1 MERKEAIIVDVPSD
15 VYQQIA
21 AKAVR
26 YALIS
31 VGFTYN
37 RMEKEV
43 IMTRIENIAKGKIA
57 EGLFSYYCE
66 SVDIGPDFDA
76 CTTPFWMPDQRDF
89 LWYDGEWDIKNNFI
103 TCSDSDFDTLDFTSL
118 PALIPNKFDGDQWS
132 KRNDQ
137 YHKKSRFTA
146 YLFTFMRLK
155 PDDKKFVKIFLT
167 EDQLK
172 FIANTGTRLGPA
184 YHGRMPFEEGWFFEQ
199 LNERGGAYRYSLS
212 YYPEFIITASANA
225 RYWSLF
231 ENTSVHDESVYQNY
245 ESSPWY
251 HKSETILRFLNG
263 ILVTRIRNKTCPV
276 ALLPAFSM
284 IVEKYKA

>member
-137 YHKKSRFTA
+137 YHKKSRYTA

-167 EDQLK
+167 EDQLQ
-172 FIANTGTRLGPA
+172 FIADTGTRLCPA
-184 YHGRMPFEEGWFFEQ
+184 
-199 LNERGGAYRYSLS
+199 
-212 YYPEFIITASANA
+212 
-225 RYWSLF
+225 
-231 ENTSVHDESVYQNY
+231 
-245 ESSPWY
+245 
-251 HKSETILRFLNG
+251 
-263 ILVTRIRNKTCPV
+263 
-276 ALLPAFSM
+276 
-284 IVEKYKA
+284 